1 MERRGLG
8 ELVAPLTP
16 AGVKSV
22 AHGGR
27 RSSQLSGSRV
37 TLTNCKAQRPSQQ
50 ISLGISV
57 S

>member
-27 RSSQLSGSRV
+27 HSSQVSGSRV
-37 TLTNCKAQRPSQQ
+37 TQLTNCKAQRPSPTD
-50 ISLGISV
+50 
-57 S
+57 